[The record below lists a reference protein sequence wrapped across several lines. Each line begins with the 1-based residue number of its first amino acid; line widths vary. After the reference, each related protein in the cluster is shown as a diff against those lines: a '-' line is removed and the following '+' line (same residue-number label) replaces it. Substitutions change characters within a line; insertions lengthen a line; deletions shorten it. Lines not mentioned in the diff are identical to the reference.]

1 MNIFKWITGNVIK
14 WWHLVMKPVLR
25 IDNNESGQV
34 ESVQPKE
41 QLKPEDVQSEPEQ
54 QFISE
59 KVQSASERKQ
69 VKPEEQQRKPEER
82 QAKPTEDRSAMD
94 FIERMNAEK
103 EEKRKKLLEQAQ
115 EQARI
120 NEILNANKVN
130 VEAFIQVGKDAIQE
144 KEEQKEKIE
153 DDVMARAQEIMDR
166 LNKEAAEDEAKK
178 QAQIEE
184 AKRQAKETFGV

>member
-144 KEEQKEKIE
+144 KEEQKEKI
-153 DDVMARAQEIMDR
+153 DGDVMARAQEIMDR

-184 AKRQAKETFGV
+184 AKRQAEETFGV

>member
-41 QLKPEDVQSEPEQ
+41 QLKPEEVQSEPEQ

-144 KEEQKEKIE
+144 KEEQKETID

>member
-14 WWHLVMKPVLR
+14 WWQWVIKPVLR

-41 QLKPEDVQSEPEQ
+41 QLKPEEVQSEPEQ

-59 KVQSASERKQ
+59 EVQSASETKRM
-69 VKPEEQQRKPEER
+69 KPEEQQSKPEER
-82 QAKPTEDRSAMD
+82 QAKPTNDRSAMD

-103 EEKRKKLLEQAQ
+103 EEKRKKLFEQAQ

-130 VEAFIQVGKDAIQE
+130 VEAFIQVGKDAIKE
-144 KEEQKEKIE
+144 KEEQKETVD

-184 AKRQAKETFGV
+184 AKRQAEETFGV

>member
-14 WWHLVMKPVLR
+14 WWQWVMKPVLR
-25 IDNNESGQV
+25 IDNNEPRQV

-41 QLKPEDVQSEPEQ
+41 QLKPEEVQSEPEQ

-59 KVQSASERKQ
+59 AVQSESEPKQ
-69 VKPEEQQRKPEER
+69 EKVEEQQRKPEEQ
-82 QAKPTEDRSAMD
+82 QAKPVEDRSAMD

-103 EEKRKKLLEQAQ
+103 EEKRKKLFEQAQ

-144 KEEQKEKIE
+144 KEVQKETVD

-184 AKRQAKETFGV
+184 AKRQAEETFGV

>member
-1 MNIFKWITGNVIK
+1 
-14 WWHLVMKPVLR
+14 MKPVLR

-41 QLKPEDVQSEPEQ
+41 QLKPEEVQSEPEQ

-144 KEEQKEKIE
+144 KEEQKEKID

>member
-14 WWHLVMKPVLR
+14 WWQWVIKPVLR

-41 QLKPEDVQSEPEQ
+41 QLKPEE
-54 QFISE
+54 
-59 KVQSASERKQ
+59 VQSASETKQ
-69 VKPEEQQRKPEER
+69 MKPEEQQSKPEER
-82 QAKPTEDRSAMD
+82 QAKPTNDRSAMD

-103 EEKRKKLLEQAQ
+103 EEKRKKLFEQAQ

-130 VEAFIQVGKDAIQE
+130 VEAFIQVGKDAIKE
-144 KEEQKEKIE
+144 KEEQKETVD

-184 AKRQAKETFGV
+184 AKRQAEETFGV

>member
-103 EEKRKKLLEQAQ
+103 EEKRKKLFEQAQ

-144 KEEQKEKIE
+144 KEEQKETID

-184 AKRQAKETFGV
+184 AKRQAEETFGV

>member
-25 IDNNESGQV
+25 IDNNESRQ
-34 ESVQPKE
+34 EKSVQPKE

-59 KVQSASERKQ
+59 KVQSASETKQ
-69 VKPEEQQRKPEER
+69 VKPEEQQRKLEER

-144 KEEQKEKIE
+144 KEEQKETID

-184 AKRQAKETFGV
+184 AKRQAEETFGV

>member
-14 WWHLVMKPVLR
+14 WWQWVMKPVLR
-25 IDNNESGQV
+25 IDNNEPRQV

-41 QLKPEDVQSEPEQ
+41 QLKPEEVQSEPEQ
-54 QFISE
+54 KLISE
-59 KVQSASERKQ
+59 AVQSESETKQ
-69 VKPEEQQRKPEER
+69 VKVEEQQRKPEEQ
-82 QAKPTEDRSAMD
+82 QAKPDKDRSAMD

-103 EEKRKKLLEQAQ
+103 EEKRKKLFEQAQ

-144 KEEQKEKIE
+144 KEVQKETVD

-184 AKRQAKETFGV
+184 AKRQAEETFGV

>member
-41 QLKPEDVQSEPEQ
+41 QLKPEEVQSEPEQ

-59 KVQSASERKQ
+59 KVQSASETKQ

-144 KEEQKEKIE
+144 KEEQKEKID

>member
-41 QLKPEDVQSEPEQ
+41 QLKPEEVQSEPEQ

-144 KEEQKEKIE
+144 KEEQKEKID

>member
-41 QLKPEDVQSEPEQ
+41 QLKPEEVQSEPEQ

-69 VKPEEQQRKPEER
+69 VKPEEQQRKPEDR

-144 KEEQKEKIE
+144 KEEQKEKID

>member
-103 EEKRKKLLEQAQ
+103 EEKRKKLFEQAQ

-144 KEEQKEKIE
+144 KEEQKETIE

-184 AKRQAKETFGV
+184 AKRQAEETFGV

>member
-144 KEEQKEKIE
+144 KEEQKETID

-184 AKRQAKETFGV
+184 AKRQAEETFGV

>member
-41 QLKPEDVQSEPEQ
+41 QLKPEEVQSEPEQ

-144 KEEQKEKIE
+144 KEEQKEKI
-153 DDVMARAQEIMDR
+153 DGDVMARAQEIMDR

>member
-41 QLKPEDVQSEPEQ
+41 QLKPEEVQSEPEQ

-59 KVQSASERKQ
+59 KVQSASETKQ

-130 VEAFIQVGKDAIQE
+130 VEAFIQVGKGAIQE
-144 KEEQKEKIE
+144 KEEQKEKID

-184 AKRQAKETFGV
+184 AKRQAKKTFGV

>member
-14 WWHLVMKPVLR
+14 WWQWVMKPVLR
-25 IDNNESGQV
+25 IDNNEPRQV

-41 QLKPEDVQSEPEQ
+41 QLKPEEVQSEPEQ
-54 QFISE
+54 KLISE
-59 KVQSASERKQ
+59 EVQSELETKQ
-69 VKPEEQQRKPEER
+69 VKAEEQQRKLEEQ
-82 QAKPTEDRSAMD
+82 QAKPVEDRSAMD

-103 EEKRKKLLEQAQ
+103 EEKRKKLFEQAQ

-130 VEAFIQVGKDAIQE
+130 VEAFIQVGKDSIQE
-144 KEEQKEKIE
+144 KEVQKETVD

-184 AKRQAKETFGV
+184 AKRQAEETFGV

>member
-59 KVQSASERKQ
+59 KVQSASETKQ

-144 KEEQKEKIE
+144 KEEQKEKI
-153 DDVMARAQEIMDR
+153 DGDVMARAQEIMDR

-184 AKRQAKETFGV
+184 AKRQAEETFGV